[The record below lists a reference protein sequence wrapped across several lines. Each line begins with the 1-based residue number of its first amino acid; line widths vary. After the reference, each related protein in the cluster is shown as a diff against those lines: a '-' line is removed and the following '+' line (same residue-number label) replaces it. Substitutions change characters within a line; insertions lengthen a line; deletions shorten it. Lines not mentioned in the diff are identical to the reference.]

1 MKSILTI
8 ALMMALTLSVVTA
21 QDVSD
26 KDLPAKMEELTAPQF
41 SQAVEKSA
49 KTCIIPLGV
58 LEKHGPQLPLGTDVM
73 MAREIA
79 KRAAQT
85 EYTIIFPYFYFGQI
99 FEAKHQPGTLAYSN
113 DLIWNVLQE
122 TCDEL
127 ARNGIEKIILVNG
140 HGGNNDFLPY
150 FCQSQLAKAKDYSV
164 ILFQPRTSSEVQEKA
179 EELRQ
184 TDIDMHA
191 GENETSMLHSFNPDL
206 VHPEAANSETGE
218 DQERLTD
225 LPYGYTG
232 IWWYGRFPQHYA
244 GDGSQPSDELGE
256 LLLNHRA
263 EQLVEL
269 IRYLKED
276 DSIENL
282 QQEFFDRTEH

>member
-1 MKSILTI
+1 MKPAVMI
-8 ALMMALTLSVVTA
+8 ALMLALAPYGINA
-21 QDVSD
+21 QDLPD
-26 KDLPAKMEELTAPQF
+26 EKLPAKMEELTAPQF
-41 SQAVEKSA
+41 KEAVEQSSS
-49 KTCIIPLGV
+49 TCIIPLGV

-73 MAREIA
+73 VAREISE
-79 KRAAQT
+79 RAAKD

-113 DLIWNVLQE
+113 ELIWKVLQE
-122 TCDEL
+122 TCEEL

-150 FCQSQLAKAKDYSV
+150 FCQSQLAEAKDYSV
-164 ILFQPRTSSEVQEKA
+164 TLFQPQTSTEVQEKA
-179 EELRQ
+179 EALRQ

-191 GENETSMLHSFNPDL
+191 GEDETSMLHAFRPEL
-206 VHPEAANSETGE
+206 VHPEVANSETGE
-218 DQERLTD
+218 DHQRLTD

-232 IWWYGRFPQHYA
+232 IWWYGRFPEHYA
-244 GDGSQPSDELGE
+244 GDGSQPNNELGD

-269 IRYLKED
+269 IRYLKAN

-282 QQEFFDRTEH
+282 QKEFFDRTEH